1 MGIPEI
7 PLFVYTLM
15 LWGGVIGLIVW
26 ATFVYVP
33 PPWIYMV
40 EINLPFCSTIK
51 VPVKSGL
58 KFIPKMPPLV
68 LIKSRLFMADDTI
81 VLTIGSA
88 DGRPGGAGRVE
99 LLDTSAGVVAQI
111 ILRVTDPDK
120 ATYNIDDIGQSIPG
134 MQGYKVASINKV
146 EGKLRMLL
154 AGKDLKEA
162 MEMVG
167 RKATSGMSTELDV
180 LKIEANDEMKNWGVA
195 LIDATILDFDLDAS
209 VVAQRDKIIAARKQ
223 ADALAIEAKGKK
235 EAAITI
241 AEGDRRARE
250 LAGLGQREQIEGIM
264 SIGGG
269 IDPNLAMR
277 FHLGE
282 QVAEAMRTATLIVTP
297 GADGG
302 LNIPGAIATAG
313 AILNPKGKQA
323 TSPPANQ
330 AGTGGQGNGDTP

>member
-7 PLFVYTLM
+7 PQFAYSLM
-15 LWGGVIGLIVW
+15 LWGGAIGFVAW

-51 VPVKSGL
+51 IPVKSGL

-68 LIKSRLFMADDTI
+68 LIKNRLFMADDTI

-88 DGRPGGAGRVE
+88 DGKPGGAGRVE

-111 ILRVTDPDK
+111 ILRVVEPEK
-120 ATYNIDDIGQSIPG
+120 ATYNIDDVGQSIPG

-154 AGKDLKEA
+154 AGKALKEA

-167 RKATSGMSTELDV
+167 RKATSGTSTELDV
-180 LKIEANDEMKNWGVA
+180 LKTEANDEMKNWGVE
-195 LIDATILDFDLDAS
+195 LIDATILDFDLEAS
-209 VVAQRDKIIAARKQ
+209 VVAQRDKIIAAQKQ
-223 ADALAIEAKGKK
+223 AEALAIEAEGKK
-235 EAAITI
+235 KATITV

-250 LAGLGQREQIEGIM
+250 LAGLGQREQIEGIIG
-264 SIGGG
+264 IGGG
-269 IDPNLAMR
+269 IDPNLAMQ

-282 QVAEAMRTATLIVTP
+282 QMTKAMQTATIIVTP
-297 GADGG
+297 NSEGG
-302 LNIPGAIATAG
+302 LNIPAAIATGG
-313 AILNPKGKQA
+313 AILNPKGKT
-323 TSPPANQ
+323 TSPPPANPT
-330 AGTGGQGNGDTP
+330 GTGGQGNGGNP